1 VYKTLL
7 LYYTAGMYAAVDIG
21 GTKTL
26 VAIFDKDKNIVEQHK
41 FPTNHDYE
49 LFKIDL
55 AKAVAELSTHDF
67 LRVVTAVPG
76 KVDRKH
82 GIAIAFGNL
91 PWEHVRIER
100 DLEHIFQCPVLIEND
115 ANLAGLGEAVEI
127 PDYKKKAVLY
137 ITVSTGIGGGYISQ
151 GKIDPKFEDAEI
163 GHMKMEYQGRIQDWE
178 HFASGSAIYKKYG
191 KKASEIE
198 DPQAWYVISR
208 NLALGMISV
217 IAVMTPDVIV
227 IGGGV
232 GSHFDKFEER
242 LKEELKLYETPL
254 LTLPEL
260 VQAKHPEEAVLF
272 GCYEFAKQ
280 HHR

>member
-1 VYKTLL
+1 
-7 LYYTAGMYAAVDIG
+7 MYAAIDIG

-26 VAIFDKDKNIVEQHK
+26 VAVFDDAKNIVEQHK

-55 AKAVAELSTHDF
+55 AKTVAELSTSDF
-67 LRVVTAVPG
+67 LRAVVAIPG

-82 GIAIAFGNL
+82 GYGLAFGNL
-91 PWEHVRIER
+91 PWENIHIQKDV
-100 DLEHIFQCPVLIEND
+100 EHMVHCPVLVEND
-115 ANLAGLGEAVEI
+115 ANLAGLGEAIEI
-127 PDYKKKAVLY
+127 EDYKKLRVLY
-137 ITVSTGIGGGYISQ
+137 ITVSTGIGGGYVSN

-163 GHMKMEYQGRIQDWE
+163 GHMKLEHKDRLIDWE
-178 HFASGSAIYKKYG
+178 DFASGSAIYAKYG

-208 NLALGMISV
+208 NLAVGILNV
-217 IAVMTPDVIV
+217 IATMTPDIIV

-232 GSHFDKFEER
+232 GSHFDKFEGR
-242 LKEELKLYETPL
+242 LKESLKLYENPM
-254 LTLPEL
+254 LTIPPIIK
-260 VQAKHPEEAVLF
+260 AKRPEEAVIF

-280 HHR
+280 HEHSK